1 MVELF
6 AIMDSPT
13 WFRGTGSSRKPGLL
27 DPFTHSWSGPGV
39 GVNLRGITVACAGS
53 MSVRGTGVRTSPP
66 IQCVPLNA
74 LVIWRVSINLNAV
87 YYSLFFIFFF
97 LVLLTLPESFILFT
111 CTSWCPITQPL
122 QKIVNYFVYV
132 MQRLTHNAYPFLL
145 TLYHKNEIKIWTLVI
160 WI

>member
-1 MVELF
+1 MKAASLGIFLNVYVYTFKFIHCFKVELF

-53 MSVRGTGVRTSPP
+53 MSLRGTGVRTSPP

-87 YYSLFFIFFF
+87 YYSFFIIFF
-97 LVLLTLPESFILFT
+97 LFCWRSQKVLFYLLAHAGVLLLSH
-111 CTSWCPITQPL
+111 CR
-122 QKIVNYFVYV
+122 K
-132 MQRLTHNAYPFLL
+132 
-145 TLYHKNEIKIWTLVI
+145 
-160 WI
+160 